1 MCTKAVRT
9 ASPPSG
15 EQLWAEPPGALH
27 ITFVIASEVRP
38 DLDHGEYLFFRPA
51 RKQHGPHARAMPYPS
66 RMTPLVRALRALLRA
81 AATVLIVPFLLF
93 EEWGWEPLAALAAR
107 LSRLP
112 LWARMED
119 RLRRLPPWGAL
130 LAFFVPVLLLLPVK
144 VLALFLFSH
153 GHAGS
158 GVTVLVLAKL
168 AGTAIVARIFQL
180 VEGPLMRI
188 PWFARWYPRWKAWKD
203 HVLNLV
209 RQSRPWR
216 VVRALNRRLAR
227 GWRRLREG

>member
-1 MCTKAVRT
+1 
-9 ASPPSG
+9 
-15 EQLWAEPPGALH
+15 
-27 ITFVIASEVRP
+27 
-38 DLDHGEYLFFRPA
+38 
-51 RKQHGPHARAMPYPS
+51 
-66 RMTPLVRALRALLRA
+66 MTPLVRALRALLRA

-93 EEWGWEPLAALAAR
+93 EEWGWVPLAALVAR

-112 LWARMED
+112 FWARLED

-153 GHAGS
+153 GHAAS

-168 AGTAIVARIFQL
+168 AGTAVVARIFQL

-227 GWRRLREG
+227 GWRRLRES

>member
-1 MCTKAVRT
+1 
-9 ASPPSG
+9 
-15 EQLWAEPPGALH
+15 
-27 ITFVIASEVRP
+27 
-38 DLDHGEYLFFRPA
+38 
-51 RKQHGPHARAMPYPS
+51 
-66 RMTPLVRALRALLRA
+66 MTSFVRALRALLRA
-81 AATVLIVPFLLF
+81 LGTVLIVPLLLF

-112 LWARMED
+112 FWAALEE

-144 VLALFLFSH
+144 VLALFLFSR
-153 GHAGS
+153 GHAATAL
-158 GVTVLVLAKL
+158 TVLVLAKL

-203 HVLNLV
+203 QVLTVV

-216 VVRALNRRLAR
+216 VVRALNRRISR

>member
-1 MCTKAVRT
+1 M
-9 ASPPSG
+9 
-15 EQLWAEPPGALH
+15 
-27 ITFVIASEVRP
+27 
-38 DLDHGEYLFFRPA
+38 
-51 RKQHGPHARAMPYPS
+51 ARAPDGRGPALPYPS
-66 RMTPLVRALRALLRA
+66 RMTFLARVLRVLRALLRA
-81 AATVLIVPFLLF
+81 VGTALIVPLLLF

-112 LWARMED
+112 FWAALEE
-119 RLRRLPPWGAL
+119 RLRRLPPWGAV

-144 VLALFLFSH
+144 VLALFLFSR
-153 GHAGS
+153 GHAATGL
-158 GVTVLVLAKL
+158 TVLVLAKL

-203 HVLNLV
+203 HVLTIV

-216 VVRALNRRLAR
+216 VVRALNRRISR
-227 GWRRLREG
+227 GWRRFREG

>member
-1 MCTKAVRT
+1 MT
-9 ASPPSG
+9 SP
-15 EQLWAEPPGALH
+15 E
-27 ITFVIASEVRP
+27 R
-38 DLDHGEYLFFRPA
+38 
-51 RKQHGPHARAMPYPS
+51 GPRAP
-66 RMTPLVRALRALLRA
+66 RGFRALLRA
-81 AATVLIVPFLLF
+81 IATVLIVPFLLF
-93 EEWGWEPLAALAAR
+93 EEWGWEPLAALVAR

-112 LWARMED
+112 FWARLEE

-144 VLALFLFSH
+144 VLALFLFGH
-153 GHAGS
+153 GHAAT

-203 HVLNLV
+203 RVLDLV

-216 VVRALNRRLAR
+216 VVRAFNRRLSR
-227 GWRRLREG
+227 GWRRMREG

>member
-1 MCTKAVRT
+1 
-9 ASPPSG
+9 
-15 EQLWAEPPGALH
+15 
-27 ITFVIASEVRP
+27 
-38 DLDHGEYLFFRPA
+38 
-51 RKQHGPHARAMPYPS
+51 
-66 RMTPLVRALRALLRA
+66 MTSFARALRALLRA
-81 AATVLIVPFLLF
+81 IGIVLVVPVLLF

-112 LWARMED
+112 FWAALEE

-130 LAFFVPVLLLLPVK
+130 LAFFVPVVLLLPVK
-144 VLALFLFSH
+144 VLALFLFSR
-153 GHAGS
+153 GHAAS
-158 GVTVLVLAKL
+158 ALTVLVLAKL
-168 AGTAIVARIFQL
+168 VGTAIVARIFQL

-203 HVLNLV
+203 HVLTLV

-216 VVRALNRRLAR
+216 VVRALNRRISR